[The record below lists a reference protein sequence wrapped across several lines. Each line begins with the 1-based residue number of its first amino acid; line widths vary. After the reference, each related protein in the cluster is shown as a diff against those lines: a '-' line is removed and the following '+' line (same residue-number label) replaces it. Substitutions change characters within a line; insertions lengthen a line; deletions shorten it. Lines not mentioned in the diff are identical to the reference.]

1 MELNEVWSDRR
12 LGIALM
18 NRLSAFGRHGRVDT
32 RLIAEHFGV
41 APGTVRRWIRE
52 GVPRSRVEALREL
65 VMPSASIRRQEKVDL
80 DYAREALWDI
90 GGRGAPV
97 SELWVKNGWLKPHS
111 LAVVLFGDRQ
121 LCTARLGRADGDRT
135 NARMRADGGEVI
147 ELETFRNRFAAQ
159 VAKIELLEHVAEWR
173 VSLPHGAVSRGHT
186 EAWLASAPRP
196 TLEELRLH
204 PAVKIPHTKPRKR
217 KPVA

>member
-18 NRLSAFGRHGRVDT
+18 NRLSAFGRRGHVDT
-32 RLIAEHFGV
+32 RLIAEHFQV
-41 APGTVRRWIRE
+41 SPGTVRRWIRE

-65 VMPSASIRRQEKVDL
+65 VLPPATVLRQEDIDL
-80 DYAREALWDI
+80 AYAREALWDI

-97 SELWVKNGWLKPHS
+97 SDLWVENGWLKPHS
-111 LAVVLFGDRQ
+111 LAVVSFGDRQ
-121 LCTARLGRADGDRT
+121 LCTARLGRTDGERT

-147 ELETFRNRFAAQ
+147 ELVTFRNRFAAQ
-159 VAKIELLEHVAEWR
+159 IAKIELLQQVSEWR
-173 VSLPHGAVSRGHT
+173 VSLPHAAVSRGHT

-196 TLEELRLH
+196 TLEELRTH
-204 PAVKIPHTKPRKR
+204 PAVRIPHTKPRK
-217 KPVA
+217 KTSA